1 MKTLLS
7 IVLLIFIL
15 LAGCKRAPEQPQP
28 AATQPAS
35 PAVVDHEEEPGILHV
50 KPEMLRDLKVTTAEV
65 ESRPAGEASML
76 LGELRVNENRYAEVG
91 APISSR
97 VVALHAGVTDGAQE
111 GQVLATLQ
119 SAELGKARAAVIAA
133 KARLDLANQTL
144 ERKRRLHAER
154 IVAEREV
161 QEAQAN
167 ATAAE
172 AELRAAQASLRVLGA
187 GGDEPSDTSL
197 YSLRS
202 PVSGTV
208 IERNA
213 VKGQMVDAEEVLFK
227 VADLSS
233 LWLTVQAFERDA
245 LRIRPGSQVRIIFP
259 AIPGTSYNAK
269 VDLVG
274 KQVNPDSRTMS
285 VRVVIQNRDGRLRPG
300 MSASAWVTP
309 GDDAATTI
317 TVPAAALQRL
327 GEDWVVFIPQ
337 PKRGEFE
344 VRKVGRGR
352 DLGGEIEIISGL
364 AARERVVV
372 DGAFLLKA
380 EAEKARGAGAEHK
393 H

>member
-1 MKTLLS
+1 MNPLISSGLVILVLLS
-7 IVLLIFIL
+7 
-15 LAGCKRAPEQPQP
+15 GCKRAAEPPEE

-35 PAVVDHEEEPGILHV
+35 PAVEHKEEPGILHV
-50 KPEMLRDLKVTTAEV
+50 KKEMLRDLKVTTAEV

-76 LGELRVNENRYAEVG
+76 LGELRVNESAYAEIG

-97 VVALHAGVTDGAQE
+97 IVTLHAGLTDFVKE
-111 GQVLATLQ
+111 GQPLATLQ
-119 SAELGKARAAVIAA
+119 STELGRARADLITAR
-133 KARLDLANQTL
+133 ARLVLANQTL
-144 ERKRRLHAER
+144 ERKRRLYAER

-172 AELRAAQASLRVLGA
+172 AALRAAQASLQALGA
-187 GGDEPSDTSL
+187 GADEATDSSQ

-202 PVSGTV
+202 PVPGTV
-208 IERNA
+208 IERKA
-213 VKGQMVDAEEVLFK
+213 VTGQMVDAEEVLFK

-245 LRIRPGSQVRIIFP
+245 LRIRTGSQVRIIFP
-259 AIPGTSYNAK
+259 ALPGTSYSGR
-269 VDLVG
+269 VELVG
-274 KQVNPDSRTMS
+274 QQVNPDSRTVT
-285 VRVVIQNRDGRLRPG
+285 VRAVIRNRDGRLRPG
-300 MSASAWVTP
+300 MSATAWVTP
-309 GDDAATTI
+309 GDDTATTI

-327 GEDWVVFIPQ
+327 GEDWVVFLPQ
-337 PKRGEFE
+337 PTKGEFE

-352 DLGGEIEIISGL
+352 DLGGEIEVLSGL
-364 AARERVVV
+364 AAREHVVV

-380 EAEKARGAGAEHK
+380 EAQKARGAGAEHK